1 MTEAGDRSRDHF
13 SFLDGPRRRSRR
25 GSSNLTRIRHD
36 LGALGP
42 WLRPKRA
49 GPHEKDAWPRLRR
62 DFQGHKARSCAF
74 APGNPGLVWSKVA
87 YHDAG
92 ARGRARWQN

>member
-62 DFQGHKARSCAF
+62 DFQGHKRGAALLLLEI
-74 APGNPGLVWSKVA
+74 LV
-87 YHDAG
+87 
-92 ARGRARWQN
+92 